1 METHHLGNFEE
12 VILLLT
18 GILGAEAYAFKI
30 AEEVEV
36 QTGMSVLIGAVHS
49 TLSRLENKGFLT
61 SQFGKPSL
69 ERGGR
74 RKRIYTVTAIGRRAL
89 AASRELKQSLWDQ
102 YPDIVVNFLF
112 SCELS
117 TGRP

>member
-1 METHHLGNFEE
+1 M
-12 VILLLT
+12 T
-18 GILGAEAYAFKI
+18 GILGEEAYAFKI
-30 AEEVEV
+30 AEEVAV
-36 QTGMSVLIGAVHS
+36 QTGRSVSIGAVHS

-61 SQFGKPSL
+61 SQFGKPTV

-102 YPDIVVNFLF
+102 YPDIAVNFLF
-112 SCELS
+112 KSELS
-117 TGRP
+117 MGRI